1 MCRSAVFKNFV
12 CCVSLV
18 VLASC
23 AGNDQPKPAANA
35 HAGTEVTEPVLGL
48 TPKQKEQGGYSFE
61 IKGPVLSESFSY
73 TASEGSRAFYN
84 KESQTTRMLARDE
97 DNSKNTLMIDL
108 KGNRA
113 GKFLI
118 NASTAG
124 EVAVVIGVVNS
135 DGSPHIAGILST
147 NDGGEVYISEREEGG
162 YIAGTFKGVIKV
174 EKKPHE
180 VTGKFR
186 VRMKAR

>member
-1 MCRSAVFKNFV
+1 MSVLKTIV

-18 VLASC
+18 LLVSC
-23 AGNDQPKPAANA
+23 SDSNKPKPAAD
-35 HAGTEVTEPVLGL
+35 AGAEVTEPVLGL
-48 TPKQKEQGGYSFE
+48 TPQQKEQGAYSFE
-61 IKGPVLSESFSY
+61 VKGPVLNEAFSY

-84 KESQTTRMLARDE
+84 KQSQTTRILARDK

-118 NASTAG
+118 EEGTAG
-124 EVAVVIGVVNS
+124 DVAVVLGVVNS
-135 DGSPHIAGILST
+135 DGSPRIAGILGT
-147 NDGGEVYISEREEGG
+147 AAGGEVYVSEREEGG
-162 YIAGTFKGVIKV
+162 YIAGTFKGVVKV
-174 EKKPHE
+174 QKKPHE

-186 VRMKAR
+186 VRMKQ